1 MVKLMLNN
9 KTAKS
14 ICIYLIIVT
23 LASFALF
30 IQVEAQFFTKSNSKS
45 IPRMGRR
52 SDPMLSNNNNNNN
65 PFGSDLALRRQLL
78 SSILAKL
85 GPNAYVVS
93 V

>member
-52 SDPMLSNNNNNNN
+52 SDPMLSNNNNNN